1 MIGYIWGRLLQA
13 CITLLLLTVV
23 IFALTQLSGDPALLM
38 LPPGSTEQAL
48 QELHHSL
55 GLDQPVTVQ
64 YWRFV
69 SRAVRGNF
77 GTSLHWDQPALPL
90 VLQSLPASLELGAA
104 AMFLTLLF
112 SLPIGILS
120 ATRPG
125 GWVDRFGK
133 SLAVLGQ
140 SMPVFWLGIMLI
152 VLFAVKLRWLPTSGR
167 GGLNY
172 LVLPAVTL
180 AWYFIAVLTR
190 LTRSAMLDVLDEEYI
205 KLAKIKGVPPIFI
218 ICKHALRNA
227 SIPIV
232 TLAGVEFV
240 DMITGAIVTETVF
253 AWPGVGTLIINAV
266 SARDFPLIQAAVVVI
281 AVMFIMLNLGVDLL
295 YSVLDPRIRV
305 AA

>member
-1 MIGYIWGRLLQA
+1 MFGYIWGRLVQA

-23 IFALTQLSGDPALLM
+23 IFMLTRLSGDPALLM
-38 LPPGSTEQAL
+38 LPPGSTQ
-48 QELHHSL
+48 QEVQQLSHSL
-55 GLDQPVTVQ
+55 GMDQPVAVQ

-69 SRAVRGNF
+69 SKAARGDF
-77 GTSLHWDQPALPL
+77 GISLHWNQPALPL
-90 VLQSLPASLELGAA
+90 VLQSLPASLELGGAA
-104 AMFLTLLF
+104 IFLTLLV

-120 ATRPG
+120 AAQPG

-133 SLAVLGQ
+133 TIAVLGQ

-190 LTRSAMLDVLDEEYI
+190 LTRSAMLDVLDAEYI
-205 KLAKIKGVPPIFI
+205 KLAQIKGVPPLFI

-240 DMITGAIVTETVF
+240 DMVTGAIVTETVF

-266 SARDFPLIQAAVVVI
+266 FARDFPLIQAAVFVI
-281 AVMFIMLNLGVDLL
+281 AFMFIMLNLGIDLL

-305 AA
+305 TA